1 MAGVSLVAT
10 LVAALSGFA
19 LGAVWYGPL
28 FGQRWM
34 QLVGMTR
41 ETLESGFNPARA
53 YGLTFV
59 LCLISAFLM
68 GWGVGPNPPIHE
80 GLGCG
85 LVIGV
90 GWVAASLMT
99 NDLFE
104 RRPAALTL
112 INGGY
117 HVVRFAIMGLV
128 FGLLG

>member
-1 MAGVSLVAT
+1 MAGVSLLAT
-10 LVAALSGFA
+10 LVAALSGFM
-19 LGAVWYGPL
+19 LGAIWYGPL

-34 QLVGMTR
+34 HLVGMTK
-41 ETLESGFNPARA
+41 ETLESGFNPVKA

-59 LCLISAFLM
+59 LSVISASVM
-68 GWGVGPNPPIHE
+68 GWAAGPDPTIKD

-85 LVIGV
+85 LLIGA
-90 GWVAASLMT
+90 GWVAASLAT

-104 RRPAALTL
+104 RRPAALTG
-112 INGGY
+112 INAGY